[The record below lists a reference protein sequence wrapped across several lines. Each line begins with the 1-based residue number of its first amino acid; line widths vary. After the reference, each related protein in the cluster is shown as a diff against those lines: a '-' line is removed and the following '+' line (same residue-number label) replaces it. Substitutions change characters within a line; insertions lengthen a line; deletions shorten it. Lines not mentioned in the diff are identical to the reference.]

1 MKNMERGIK
10 NEAPRVRAA
19 REYWSGEVQQ
29 WRSSGLMQKEYCN
42 KKGISLGRFGAWKR
56 RLEREYKGRT
66 GAAIVAIPS
75 GIVSSALLAM
85 RAPLGLVV
93 NERYRVEIPDSFS
106 PDTLEAVL
114 QVLNRL

>member
-1 MKNMERGIK
+1 MKKVEQGK
-10 NEAPRVRAA
+10 KSEAPRVRAA

-29 WRSSGLMQKEYCN
+29 WRSSGLLQKEYCN

-56 RLEREYKGRT
+56 RLEREAQGHSGT
-66 GAAIVAIPS
+66 IVAIPS

-85 RAPLGLVV
+85 RPTLGLVV

-106 PDTLEAVL
+106 PDMLEAVL
-114 QVLNRL
+114 QVLSRL